1 MRSTNVQ
8 ENLHYSEF
16 ETYRKNYDTWGM
28 HICEVKIDSEQNQ
41 DMGLHLLDGSSH
53 RAVWSV
59 DVNVNL
65 RRLIIRK
72 PAYSVAC
79 TEIWSFRR
87 LQLAPHLCVLD
98 HLGLEGSVR
107 QRGEHSVP

>member
-65 RRLIIRK
+65 RRLIIRR
-72 PAYSVAC
+72 VNDGIHHL
-79 TEIWSFRR
+79 THRE
-87 LQLAPHLCVLD
+87 QLK
-98 HLGLEGSVR
+98 GTS
-107 QRGEHSVP
+107 